1 MKSLNKITI
10 KNLSW
15 QNEKKKIL
23 DNIDTVLEE
32 GKIYGILGPNG
43 AGKTSLVRSI
53 LGFVKGYEG
62 SILYDQTNLKNIKRE
77 ELAKLISFLPQNV
90 FSDVDFTAYDVVAMG
105 REPHRKRFKP
115 LDDVDKAIIN
125 EAMEFT
131 DCVVF
136 KDKSISKLSGGE
148 LQRVMIARTVAQDT
162 PWVVLDEP
170 VASLDI
176 KHQMDLV
183 LLLNRLKKEK
193 KKTIILILHDINLA
207 SKLCDCILLLKD
219 GKLAASGEA
228 KRLLNKENLN
238 KIFGVDFLKIET
250 KEEGEYILPRITL

>member
-15 QNEKKKIL
+15 QNEKEKIL

-43 AGKTSLVRSI
+43 AGKTSFVRSI

-62 SILYDQTNLKNIKRE
+62 NIIYDQTNLKNIKRE
-77 ELAKLISFLPQNV
+77 ELAKMISFLPQNV
-90 FSDVDFTAYDVVAMG
+90 FSDVDFTSYDVIAMG

-115 LDDVDKAIIN
+115 LDDVDKAIID
-125 EAMEFT
+125 EAIQFT
-131 DCVVF
+131 DCVEF

-148 LQRVMIARTVAQDT
+148 LQRVMIARTMAQDT
-162 PWVVLDEP
+162 PWIVLDEP

-176 KHQMDLV
+176 RHQMELIM
-183 LLLNRLKKEK
+183 LLNRLKIEK
-193 KKTIILILHDINLA
+193 KKTIILILHDVNLA
-207 SKLCDCILLLKD
+207 AKLCDHILMLKG
-219 GKLAASGEA
+219 GKLANSGDA
-228 KRLLNKENLN
+228 KELLNEENLN
-238 KIFGVDFLKIET
+238 TIFGVDFIKIET
-250 KEEGEYILPRITL
+250 KDEGEYILPRISL